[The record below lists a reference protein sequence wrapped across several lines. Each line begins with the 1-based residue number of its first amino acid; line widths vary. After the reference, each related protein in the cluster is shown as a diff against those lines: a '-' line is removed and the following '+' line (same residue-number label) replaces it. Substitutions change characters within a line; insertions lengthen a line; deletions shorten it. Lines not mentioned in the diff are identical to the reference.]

1 VTTTT
6 PEHTVTNWGMRCPI
20 VTGQRRQDLN
30 FTMYNGGQDLAF
42 VASLASQGTE
52 LWDLVSL
59 KYLFRG
65 SVNYDAA

>member
-1 VTTTT
+1 
-6 PEHTVTNWGMRCPI
+6 M

-30 FTMYNGGQDLAF
+30 STMYNGGQDFAF

-52 LWDLVSL
+52 LWGLVGL